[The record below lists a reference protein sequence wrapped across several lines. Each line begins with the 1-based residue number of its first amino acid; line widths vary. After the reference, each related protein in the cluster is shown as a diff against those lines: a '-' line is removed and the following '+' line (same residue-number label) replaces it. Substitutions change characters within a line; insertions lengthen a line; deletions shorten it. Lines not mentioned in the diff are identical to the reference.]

1 MVKPMTDKELLAMCW
16 AAFEAIP
23 VAAKARKVLK
33 KLEKTPKAYAG
44 DGRHILAKTMADM
57 IDEHLK
63 GGL

>member
-1 MVKPMTDKELLAMCW
+1 MTDKELLAMCW

-23 VAAKARKVLK
+23 VAHKARKVLRQ
-33 KLEKTPKAYAG
+33 LDRQPVAYAG
-44 DGRHILAKTMADM
+44 NGSHILAGEMAKM

>member
-1 MVKPMTDKELLAMCW
+1 MTDQELLAMCQ

-23 VAAKARKVLK
+23 IAARSRKILK
-33 KLEKTPKAYAG
+33 KLDQVPVSYAG
-44 DGRHILAKTMADM
+44 NGSHILAAVMAKM